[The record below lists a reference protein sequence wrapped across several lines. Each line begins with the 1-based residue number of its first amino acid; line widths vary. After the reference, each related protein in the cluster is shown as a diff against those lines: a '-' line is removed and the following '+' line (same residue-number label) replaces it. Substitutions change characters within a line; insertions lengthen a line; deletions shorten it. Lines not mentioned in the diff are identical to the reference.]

1 MAERKPIT
9 VQPAFRYLG
18 IFLSVLALVI
28 AFAQLFITSGEVG
41 FVEGLVVYLITWWI
55 VLFTTLPLRIQ
66 GQHETGEI
74 VDGTEPGAPVNPR
87 LKEKAFLTTVI
98 TSVLWLIF
106 FAVMEL
112 GLIDLNTLWGP
123 EFHRT

>member
-1 MAERKPIT
+1 MAERPRVQ

-18 IFLSVLALVI
+18 LFLSVLALVI
-28 AFAQLFITSGEVG
+28 MFAQLFVTSGEVG

-55 VLFTTLPLRIQ
+55 VIFTVLPLRIQ
-66 GQHETGEI
+66 GQYETGDI
-74 VDGTEPGAPVNPR
+74 VDGSEPGAPVNPR
-87 LKEKAFLTTVI
+87 LKEKALLTTVI
-98 TSVLWLIF
+98 TSVLWLVF

-123 EFHRT
+123 EYR

>member
-1 MAERKPIT
+1 MSERSPVT

-18 IFLSVLALVI
+18 MFLSVLALVI
-28 AFAQLFITSGEVG
+28 LFAQLFVRSGEVG

-55 VLFTTLPLRIQ
+55 VIFTVLPIRIQ

-74 VDGTEPGAPVNPR
+74 VEGSEPGAPVNPR
-87 LKEKAFLTTVI
+87 LKEKALLTTVI

-112 GLIDLNTLWGP
+112 GIIDLNTLWGP
-123 EFHRT
+123 EFR